1 MIRIIYI
8 TAFLFCQLFASNHIE
23 YRISFEYWLNE
34 NLKIFSIDDILILKF
49 EDDRISINS
58 NNWFGEIIL
67 NDKIEHKEEVLSS
80 LLLFR
85 HILSQRKILKED
97 IWINDFVLLDDKAI
111 KVRYLFNKEDEGV
124 RIYRMDVRE
133 INKDGDDNM
142 INNVILNSDIITVWT
157 DFDKEIQKIALMYN
171 NASYVIKLD
180 EK

>member
-34 NLKIFSIDDILILKF
+34 NLKIFSIDDILILKV

-111 KVRYLFNKEDEGV
+111 KVRYLFNKKDEGV

>member
-34 NLKIFSIDDILILKF
+34 NLKIFSIDDILILKV

-67 NDKIEHKEEVLSS
+67 NDKIEHKEEELSS

-97 IWINDFVLLDDKAI
+97 IWINDFVLLDDKEI

>member
-34 NLKIFSIDDILILKF
+34 NLKIFSIDDILILKV

-67 NDKIEHKEEVLSS
+67 NDKIEHKEEILS
-80 LLLFR
+80 LLLIR

-97 IWINDFVLLDDKAI
+97 IWINDFVLLDDKEI